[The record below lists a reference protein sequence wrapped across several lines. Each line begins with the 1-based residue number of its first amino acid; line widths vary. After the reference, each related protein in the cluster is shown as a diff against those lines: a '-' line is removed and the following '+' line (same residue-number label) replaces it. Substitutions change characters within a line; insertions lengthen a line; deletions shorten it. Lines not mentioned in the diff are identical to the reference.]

1 MRLLTTKIYRAY
13 PELDQYDDDVCK
25 RYIKRAN
32 RLQNQWKLWGFQLIS
47 IPFALLLWVSITG
60 LAQVIFFFGEAERVD
75 KFAHLV
81 QNPTLLIFTLIQ
93 WSGYIFVPAIL
104 CLLIRDIW
112 LHRCIRKQLTG
123 VQCPSCGYSLIG
135 LTLLTDTNHPSIS
148 CPECGS
154 RTVLKDMGLTEAD
167 IDPTL
172 IVEHA

>member
-1 MRLLTTKIYRAY
+1 MRLLTKKIYRAY
-13 PELDQYDDDVCK
+13 PELDKFEDEVCV
-25 RYIKRAN
+25 RYIKRAK
-32 RLQNQWKLWGFQLIS
+32 RLQNAWKFWIMMLIALPIAFGIWAGLMFGYGYFRNTYYGLYTDS
-47 IPFALLLWVSITG
+47 FELVIVLVLMTGIAWIPLLTTLLL
-60 LAQVIFFFGEAERVD
+60 
-75 KFAHLV
+75 
-81 QNPTLLIFTLIQ
+81 
-93 WSGYIFVPAIL
+93 
-104 CLLIRDIW
+104 RDFW

-135 LTLLTDTNHPSIS
+135 LTLLTDTNLPSIS